1 MQCARHPQEETHVRC
16 GKCDTPICGRCQVS
30 TPVGMKC
37 RACAGRAVSVDG
49 ASGRQMALALPAS
62 LAAGVALGW
71 LSLFLFVLGGAI
83 FGYLVGE
90 VTLRAGSRRRG
101 PAMQAI
107 AGAGALLG
115 GVLWHLPGFAQG
127 HFNLVPGIAA
137 VLTQPIHLVAIGLG
151 VFFAVVHV
159 RNI

>member
-1 MQCARHPQEETHVRC
+1 MRCAKHPQEETYVRC
-16 GKCDTPICGRCQVS
+16 GKCDTPICGRCTVV

-37 RACAGRAVSVDG
+37 RACAGRAVSVDEPT
-49 ASGRQMALALPAS
+49 GRQM
-62 LAAGVALGW
+62 GVALAASLGAGLALGW
-71 LSLFLFVLGGAI
+71 ISLFFFVLGGAI

-101 PAMQAI
+101 TAMQVI

-115 GVLWHLPGFAQG
+115 GLLWHLPGFAQG
-127 HFNLVPGIAA
+127 HFDPIGGIAA
-137 VLTQPIHLVAIGLG
+137 VVTQPLRLVAIGLG
-151 VFFAVVHV
+151 IFFAVVHV